1 MSYIVVVVEKKGRGV
16 FLLKDR
22 KLFKAKKVQEEEKQ
36 DLDSY
41 QRRRYG

>member
-22 KLFKAKKVQEEEKQ
+22 KLLKSKKNEEENK
-36 DLDSY
+36 
-41 QRRRYG
+41 